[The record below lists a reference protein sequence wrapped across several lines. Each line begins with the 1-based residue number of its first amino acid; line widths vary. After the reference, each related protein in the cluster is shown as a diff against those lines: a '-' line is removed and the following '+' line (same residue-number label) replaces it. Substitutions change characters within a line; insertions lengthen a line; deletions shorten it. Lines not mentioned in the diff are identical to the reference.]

1 MNIQERLREK
11 LYPYVSQWKRNKQS
25 IGVLFVLCG
34 IAIGWGIFHTRE
46 DDYVKMAPDST
57 AMSKSEDKS
66 HEITLLYST
75 SNNLRAL
82 PWHEVLGESL
92 DKSNI
97 SSIHM
102 MDEEHSGEGQQNL
115 DNKDDSSKVKQGKRR
130 HSKKIVDQDSS
141 SSAETVTT
149 KHNKQKT
156 IHVNGVIHGPQWAV
170 ILSSGTE
177 STVVMEGDSWH
188 GVKVIN
194 VDENGVTLDE
204 GGNVRCVSIGES

>member
-11 LYPYVSQWKRNKQS
+11 LYPYVTQCKRYKKG
-25 IGVLFVLCG
+25 IGILFVLGG
-34 IAIGWGIFHTRE
+34 IAMGWGIFYTP
-46 DDYVKMAPDST
+46 DDEHVQMEPDST
-57 AMSKSEDKS
+57 VMSKSE
-66 HEITLLYST
+66 EANETTLLYST
-75 SNNLRAL
+75 GNNLRAL
-82 PWHEVLGESL
+82 PWREVLGASL
-92 DKSNI
+92 DKSNAAPI
-97 SSIHM
+97 YM
-102 MDEEHSGEGQQNL
+102 MNEEHRGEGQQNL
-115 DNKDDSSKVKQGKRR
+115 DNKDDSSKLKQGKRR
-130 HSKKIVDQDSS
+130 HSQKTVDQDSS

-194 VDENGVTLDE
+194 VDETGVTLDE

>member
-1 MNIQERLREK
+1 MNIQARLREK
-11 LYPYVSQWKRNKQS
+11 LYPYVTQCKRYKKS
-25 IGVLFVLCG
+25 LGVLVVLGG
-34 IAIGWGIFHTRE
+34 IAIGWGIFYTPE
-46 DDYVKMAPDST
+46 ADYVQMEPDIT
-57 AMSKSEDKS
+57 AMSKSEDKT
-66 HEITLLYST
+66 HETTLLYGT

-82 PWHEVLGESL
+82 PWCEVLGESL
-92 DKSNI
+92 DKSNVAPI
-97 SSIHM
+97 PI
-102 MDEEHSGEGQQNL
+102 MDEEHRGEGQQSL
-115 DNKDDSSKVKQGKRR
+115 DNKDDLSRLKQGKRR
-130 HSKKIVDQDSS
+130 HSKKKVDQDSS
-141 SSAETVTT
+141 STAETVAT

-204 GGNVRCVSIGES
+204 GGSVRCVSIGEL

>member
-11 LYPYVSQWKRNKQS
+11 LYPYVTQCKRYKKS
-25 IGVLFVLCG
+25 LGVLFVLGG
-34 IAIGWGIFHTRE
+34 IAIGWGIFYTPE
-46 DDYVKMAPDST
+46 ADYVQMEPDSSV
-57 AMSKSEDKS
+57 MSKSEEKA
-66 HEITLLYST
+66 HETTLLYGT
-75 SNNLRAL
+75 GNNLRAF
-82 PWHEVLGESL
+82 PWREVLGESL
-92 DKSNI
+92 DKSNV

-102 MDEEHSGEGQQNL
+102 MDEEHIGEGQESQ
-115 DNKDDSSKVKQGKRR
+115 DNKDDSSKVKPGKRR
-130 HSKKIVDQDSS
+130 HSQKKVDQDSS
-141 SSAETVTT
+141 SSAEPVTT

>member
-11 LYPYVSQWKRNKQS
+11 LYSYVTQCKRYKKG
-25 IGVLFVLCG
+25 IGILFVLGG
-34 IAIGWGIFHTRE
+34 IAMGWGIFYTP
-46 DDYVKMAPDST
+46 DDEHVQMEPDST
-57 AMSKSEDKS
+57 VMSKSEDKS

-82 PWHEVLGESL
+82 PWREVLGESL
-92 DKSNI
+92 DKSNV

-130 HSKKIVDQDSS
+130 YSQKKVDQDSS

-194 VDENGVTLDE
+194 VDENSVTLDE
-204 GGNVRCVSIGES
+204 GGNVRCVSIGEL